1 VVEAKAGA
9 GSATLSMAVAA
20 AQFAHSCLR
29 ALDGERGVVECAYV
43 AWSLHSSTPQL
54 HLNFSLTLTLCTTS
68 TAPSAHPQ
76 PQHLLHLNLNLSP
89 SQAQP
94 HRSYPTKP
102 TKSAQVR
109 PKSRL

>member
-1 VVEAKAGA
+1 
-9 GSATLSMAVAA
+9 
-20 AQFAHSCLR
+20 
-29 ALDGERGVVECAYV
+29 
-43 AWSLHSSTPQL
+43 
-54 HLNFSLTLTLCTTS
+54 
-68 TAPSAHPQ
+68 
-76 PQHLLHLNLNLSP
+76 LLHLNLNLSP